1 MASVFRIIADSAPA
15 AAEALINSV
24 WQGLLVVL
32 IVWLVL
38 RATARINATTR
49 YGIWWGAMLAVV
61 ALPLVNAGV
70 LEYGQ
75 WSRMEADPIIAHVA
89 EVSKAEASAQ
99 AVRVLQTIRPDPSTT
114 SVMGERRNEKRAVG
128 RSERRVESTVQHRP
142 ITSEEP
148 ASPSSSEVVALTSDR
163 PQSNND
169 PSAIDRFEAMLGSL
183 GEHFPIQAP
192 SGRVPL
198 VFFGAIALG
207 MAAGAVRLCLGCLRM
222 RRIKQT
228 ALLLPPRFQEML
240 SCQAATLGLRRRV
253 AFAASDLARVP
264 TAIGF
269 RHPVVLIPSALLDEL
284 TETELEQVTLH
295 ELAHLR
301 RWDDWTNLG
310 QRIIEAL
317 FFFHPAVRWAGRQI
331 CLEREI
337 ACDDWV
343 VTQTGRVR
351 PYAVCLTRLVA
362 LSRWSGRTAP
372 ALGIVRTKSQFTRRI
387 EALLDRRRNAR
398 PGMSRVA
405 LATSGVILLAVLL
418 QVGRLPLVF
427 AVSEPEQPGHKL
439 LLALTPSSPRAA
451 VMPVRVRM
459 APAYAAGQAV
469 HVSAASTIAP
479 VAGALEA
486 ATAAVAAAAVSP
498 LPPSA
503 TDWTSAFGFEY
514 SFAPLATTL
523 PPSLPQASAP
533 LFLMN
538 DYAEREEDGRLR
550 VTYAQIEQL
559 LCMGIDG
566 DYVRRVREIAFPG
579 VTVGELMTLR
589 TSGVSLELLEALHGA
604 GYCGYTVDDVTAL
617 AFHGVTP
624 SYVTGLIESGIKPD
638 GLEAIAALKLQGVT
652 AEFARGVGDYGFAQL
667 SNEDVVNLRMFG
679 VTGDY
684 LQSLH
689 NAGLT
694 CLSTDDIL
702 LLRQYGISADYAK
715 TVVTSGFC
723 GIRAEDLIALHVAG
737 VTGPFLGTLQAQ
749 NISGLSPSQVVRLRE
764 TGLTAELLRGA
775 MDYGFDDLDIS
786 DLAELQN
793 YGVTSE
799 YLRELTSAGL
809 PGMMVDDIVD
819 LKSSGV
825 PAAYVR
831 AVLQYG
837 FEQIDASE
845 IVDLRNAGVTPPY
858 LDAFA
863 NLGSTRLTPDEM
875 MRLRAQ
881 GVSPDYAGGVYAFGF
896 DDPSVDEI
904 IMLSMAGVSRGYLDA
919 LGKTGLAFE
928 PHEVIE
934 LVRNG
939 VSTAFVEAWRD
950 SGRSDI
956 DVEEMIRLRAMGIR
970 PGSSEDT
977 DAIESPGE

>member
-15 AAEALINSV
+15 AAEALINSI

-38 RATARINATTR
+38 RAIPRINATTR

-75 WSRMEADPIIAHVA
+75 WARMEEDPIIAHVVEVSRA
-89 EVSKAEASAQ
+89 EVSARIDPGRRESYASQSA
-99 AVRVLQTIRPDPSTT
+99 T
-114 SVMGERRNEKRAVG
+114 SVTGERRNEKHAARE
-128 RSERRVESTVQHRP
+128 SERRGESTVQHQPR
-142 ITSEEP
+142 TSEQP

-163 PQSNND
+163 PQSNDD

-198 VFFGAIALG
+198 VFFGVLALG
-207 MAAGAVRLCLGCLRM
+207 MAAGTVRLGLGCLRM

-228 ALLLPPRFQEML
+228 AQPLPAQFQEML
-240 SCQAATLGLRRRV
+240 SRQAASLGLRRRV
-253 AFAASDLARVP
+253 TLAASDLARVP

-284 TETELEQVTLH
+284 TEAELEQVTLH

-398 PGMSRVA
+398 PVMSRVA
-405 LATSGVILLAVLL
+405 LATAGVILLAVLI

-427 AVSEPEQPGHKL
+427 AVSEPEEPRHAL
-439 LLALTPSSPRAA
+439 LLALTPSTARVP
-451 VMPVRVRM
+451 VLPVRARM
-459 APAYAAGQAV
+459 APVYATAQAEY
-469 HVSAASTIAP
+469 VSAASTIAP
-479 VAGALEA
+479 VAEALEA
-486 ATAAVAAAAVSP
+486 ATAGLAAAAVTP
-498 LPPSA
+498 LPPIA
-503 TDWTSAFGFEY
+503 DEWAQAFDFEY
-514 SFAPLATTL
+514 SFAPLTTTL
-523 PPSLPQASAP
+523 TPGMPSGAAP
-533 LFLMN
+533 VVLMD
-538 DYAEREEDGRLR
+538 DYSERGADGRLK

-559 LCMGIDG
+559 LCMGING

-604 GYCGYTVDDVTAL
+604 GYGGYTVDDVTAL

-624 SYVTGLIESGIKPD
+624 SYVTGLTESGVKPED
-638 GLEAIAALKLQGVT
+638 LEALAALRLQGVT
-652 AEFARGVGDYGFAQL
+652 TDFAREVGHYGFPHL
-667 SNEDVVNLRMFG
+667 TNEDLVNLRVFG

-684 LQSLH
+684 LKSLGD
-689 NAGLT
+689 AGLK
-694 CLSTDDIL
+694 CLVPDDIL
-702 LLRQYGISADYAK
+702 LLRQYGISGDYAK
-715 TVVTSGFC
+715 TITSYGFC
-723 GIRAEDLIALHVAG
+723 GIRAEDMVALHIAG
-737 VTGPFLGTLQAQ
+737 VSGSFLGTLQNQ
-749 NISGLSPSQVVRLRE
+749 NLTGLSPSQVVRLRE
-764 TGLTAELLRGA
+764 TGLTAEFLRGA
-775 MDYGFDDLDIS
+775 MDYGFEDLDIS

-793 YGVTSE
+793 YGVTSD
-799 YLRELTSAGL
+799 YLRELTAAGL
-809 PGMMVDDIVD
+809 TGITVDDVVD

-825 PAAYVR
+825 PAAYVQ
-831 AVLQYG
+831 AALDYG
-837 FEQIDASE
+837 FEEISAAE
-845 IVDLRNAGVTPPY
+845 IVDLRNAGVTPSY

-863 NLGSTRLTPDEM
+863 KLGPARLTPDEL

-881 GVSPDYAGGVYAFGF
+881 GVSPDYARGVYAFGF
-896 DDPSVDEI
+896 DNPSADEI
-904 IMLSMAGVSRGYLDA
+904 ILLSMAGVSRGYLDA
-919 LGKTGLAFE
+919 LGKTGLTFE
-928 PHEVIE
+928 PYEVID

-939 VSTAFVEAWRD
+939 ISTAFVDAWRA
-950 SGRSDI
+950 SGRSGI

-970 PGSSEDT
+970 PGSSDDT
-977 DAIESPGE
+977 GAIESPGE